1 MSPNLVHMD
10 EEVVIAGPK
19 ELAHRPIKWWLAA
32 LFGVVSV
39 ALALGV
45 SELATGLSGG
55 DQSLI
60 GALGAW
66 VIDAVPSTMAKW
78 AIEVFGTYD
87 KVALVVSIVAVA
99 LLIGAIV
106 GMATRRTFVIA
117 VAGFVAFGVVAFVAA
132 SADPLSDRTAAA
144 VASIAAVVV
153 GLLAMAMFFLTG
165 TKDREPDAA
174 RRTFLRS
181 AGAVSALALASAMTG
196 RWAIARM
203 ATAVRRDAS
212 VLPIVDAA
220 ERVAP
225 PSPAAQVVGAVDVVT
240 PNSEFYKIDTAV
252 TSPLVN
258 PDNWS
263 LKISGMV
270 DRPFEMTYDELLEL
284 PMVERYVTLSCVSN
298 KVGGGLVGNAK
309 WTGVPL
315 SHVLD
320 LARVQDG
327 ATQIVGRSVD
337 DFTVGF
343 PTDIAFDGRDA
354 LIAVGMNGEPLPV
367 DNGYP
372 ARLVVAGLYGYV
384 SATKWLSEIELTTWD
399 AFDAYWVPRG
409 WAKEG
414 PIKTQSRI
422 DRPSFNQRVPA
433 GEETIA
439 GVAWAPSR
447 GISKVEVSIDE
458 GPWLEAE
465 LAESLSDNSWRQWK
479 FPWQATEGNHRVSVR
494 ATDGT
499 GATQTELEAPPRPD
513 GASGWHTISVIV
525 ES

>member
-1 MSPNLVHMD
+1 MITGT
-10 EEVVIAGPK
+10 EESAPRRISG
-19 ELAHRPIKWWLAA
+19 WLAA
-32 LFGVVSV
+32 LFGIVSV
-39 ALALGV
+39 AVALGV

-66 VIDAVPSTMAKW
+66 VIDTVPSSMAKW
-78 AIEVFGTYD
+78 AIDLFGTYD
-87 KVALVVSIVAVA
+87 KVALIVSIVAVA

-106 GMATRRTFVIA
+106 GLATRKTFLVA
-117 VAGFVAFGVVAFVAA
+117 VAAFIAFGAVAFVAA
-132 SADPLSDRTAAA
+132 SQDPLADLSSAA
-144 VASIAAVVV
+144 VASLVAVVV
-153 GLLAMAMFFLTG
+153 GLLSMALFFLTG

-181 AGAVSALALASAMTG
+181 AGAVTALALASAITG

-212 VLPIVDAA
+212 VLPVVDAA
-220 ERVAP
+220 ERVTAAP
-225 PSPAAQVVGAVDVVT
+225 PGAQVVGAVDLIT
-240 PNSEFYKIDTAV
+240 PNDEFYKIDTAV

-270 DRPFEMTYDELLEL
+270 DRPFEMTYDQLLEL

-298 KVGGGLVGNAK
+298 RVGGGLVGNAK

-320 LARVQDG
+320 LARVQEG

-343 PTDIAFDGRDA
+343 PTEVAFDGREA

-367 DNGYP
+367 DHGYP

-409 WAKEG
+409 WSKQG

-422 DRPSFNQRVPA
+422 DRPLHNRRIQA
-433 GEETIA
+433 GMETIA
-439 GVAWAPSR
+439 GVAWAPNR
-447 GISKVEVSIDE
+447 GISKVEVSIDD
-458 GPWLEAE
+458 GPWMEAD
-465 LAESLSDNSWRQWK
+465 LAESISDDSWRQWSLA
-479 FPWQATEGNHRVSVR
+479 WQATEGRHLVAVR

-499 GATQTELEAPPRPD
+499 GETQTDALAPPRPD
-513 GASGWHTISVIV
+513 GATGWHTISVVV
-525 ES
+525 EA